1 MRGTSKVTAG
11 GAAETAW
18 AAWDGLMASLREGIR

>member
-11 GAAETAW
+11 GAAETTC